1 MESFLGS
8 VWFGIM
14 LAALGYICGNV
25 LPFATLAKWIPNKKG

>member
-14 LAALGYICGNV
+14 LAALGYICGNL
-25 LPFATLAKWIPNKKG
+25 LPFATVAKWIPTKKD